1 MLSVIIA
8 AAFYKQH
15 SATRGTVQYVGHH
28 APYTRKHNDLCVP
41 SDHLQAD
48 SKLRRGVPVSV
59 VACMSHWRL
68 TAASQ
73 ILLQDPNG
81 VLIAKVIEVLVDYV
95 EDIDRLFMS
104 RNSAGRKLQIDLC
117 FVSASRWPT
126 CTTASSCYPA
136 LPLGRWVIVCMPCAV
151 Q

>member
-81 VLIAKVIEVLVDYV
+81 VLIAKVIGVL
-95 EDIDRLFMS
+95 IHW
-104 RNSAGRKLQIDLC
+104 C
-117 FVSASRWPT
+117 SASLFAGIPPQRGDGAIYASYPRVDGRRVRPRHHATRRCRW
-126 CTTASSCYPA
+126 ASGS
-136 LPLGRWVIVCMPCAV
+136 
-151 Q
+151 